1 MSAAEPPDTVP
12 TRGPAKPSPPQYG
25 VPETALIKYPHLRG
39 LSLVFVLAAVM
50 LHTIDSTIANVALPH
65 MQGSLSANIDQISW
79 VITGYIMAAAIAT
92 PSVAWLS
99 DRFGLKRVLIG
110 SILSFTAASALC
122 GLAISLNDMI
132 LFRILQGM
140 SGAALIP
147 LGQTVLL
154 STFEKEELPRAM
166 SLFGLGIMFGPIIG
180 PTLGGYITEFMSWR
194 WVFFVNVPIGL
205 VAAAGL
211 QFFVK
216 ERAIDKSAYFDGFG
230 FVALVTAIACLQ
242 LVLDRGEGQ
251 DWFESWEI
259 ITLAVMAVIGLY
271 LFTAQIM
278 TAKQPLFAK
287 EIFTNR
293 NFIAG
298 NIVFFIV
305 MGNMI
310 TTAVLV
316 PTLMQSIMGYP
327 VLKAGLLIAPRGLG
341 MMIAMVMTPRL
352 SARMDPR
359 YPPVIGIVIASWA
372 LWQQAT
378 VSIYFTEWQ
387 FVWTGFWQSFGLGM
401 VFVQMSALCFSTIPD
416 PLRLQATTVFNIS
429 RNTGSAFAASVGITF
444 LTRSIQV
451 NAHEIGESV
460 THFRKSFE
468 LSPILSAAT
477 DSPAVIALLHGGV
490 VRQAA
495 FISYINVFT
504 LIALVTLIGI
514 PLLLLIK
521 PPKPVAVIE

>member
-1 MSAAEPPDTVP
+1 MTITELEAVGESRPWPDD
-12 TRGPAKPSPPQYG
+12 
-25 VPETALIKYPHLRG
+25 VPETALINYPHLRG

-65 MQGSLSANIDQISW
+65 MQGSLSANVDQISW

-110 SILSFTAASALC
+110 STLAFTATSALC
-122 GLAISLNDMI
+122 GLAISLSDMV
-132 LFRILQGM
+132 FYRILQGM

-154 STFEKEELPRAM
+154 STFKQEELPRAM

-180 PTLGGYITEFMSWR
+180 PTLGGYITEYINWR
-194 WVFFVNVPIGL
+194 WVFFVNIPIGL
-205 VAAAGL
+205 MAAAGL
-211 QFFVK
+211 WFFVK
-216 ERAIDKSAYFDGFG
+216 ERAVDKSAHFDGFG
-230 FVALVTAIACLQ
+230 FVALVTAVACLQ
-242 LVLDRGEGQ
+242 LVLDRGEGK
-251 DWFESWEI
+251 DWFQSWEI
-259 ITLAVMAVIGLY
+259 ISLTVLACSGLY
-271 LFTAQIM
+271 LFVLQTKTAR
-278 TAKQPLFAK
+278 QPLFAK

-310 TTAVLV
+310 TTAVMV
-316 PTLMQSIMGYP
+316 PTLMQNIMGYP
-327 VLKAGLLIAPRGLG
+327 VLKAGLLIAPRGIG
-341 MMIAMVMTPRL
+341 MMIAMVMTPLL
-352 SARMDPR
+352 SARIDDR
-359 YPPVIGIVIASWA
+359 LPPVIGIVIASWA

-378 VSIYFTEWQ
+378 ISIYFSEWQ
-387 FVWTGFWQSFGLGM
+387 FVWTGFWQGFGLGM

-416 PLRLQATTVFNIS
+416 HLRLHATTVFNIS
-429 RNTGSAFAASVGITF
+429 RNTGAAVSASVGITL
-444 LTRSIQV
+444 LTRGIQI
-451 NAHEIGESV
+451 NSQEIGESV
-460 THFRKSFE
+460 TLFRKPFD
-468 LSPILSAAT
+468 LLPILSGITENPAAM
-477 DSPAVIALLHGGV
+477 ALLQGGIA
-490 VRQAA
+490 RQAA
-495 FISYINVFT
+495 FISYINNFM

-521 PPKPVAVIE
+521 PPKPVTILDESQ